1 MDFLSTKLND
11 HLLSG
16 QRSFQER
23 HSLNFLDKLLQ
34 GPSESYRE
42 KRDAVEGIVQ
52 KSSFDADILD
62 MLSRKESMKG
72 IEHILGELSEAM
84 RSLPQDGE
92 VVKSYYP
99 DHSIQ
104 YLLHVHRYLS
114 KLVYL
119 LRNSLGLS
127 SSQGKYIIFF

>member
-1 MDFLSTKLND
+1 M
-11 HLLSG
+11 
-16 QRSFQER
+16 
-23 HSLNFLDKLLQ
+23 
-34 GPSESYRE
+34 
-42 KRDAVEGIVQ
+42 EGVIQ

-62 MLSRKESMKG
+62 VLSRKESMKG
-72 IEHILGELSEAM
+72 IGRILWELSQAM

-92 VVKSYYP
+92 VVRSDCP

-127 SSQGKYIIFF
+127 SSQGKYSTVRKKAK

>member
-1 MDFLSTKLND
+1 MDLIQYWRDF
-11 HLLSG
+11 
-16 QRSFQER
+16 
-23 HSLNFLDKLLQ
+23 
-34 GPSESYRE
+34 SESYGE
-42 KRDAVEGIVQ
+42 KRDAVEGVIQ

-62 MLSRKESMKG
+62 VLSRKESMKG
-72 IEHILGELSEAM
+72 IEHILGELSQAM

-92 VVKSYYP
+92 VVKSDCP

-119 LRNSLGLS
+119 LCNSLGLS
-127 SSQGKYIIFF
+127 SSQGKYIILFLIFIFNGFYFL